1 MTNLIRKSE
10 GQPIR
15 DAMKAAGMSGP
26 ELAEAT
32 KAVDPA
38 GKGVS
43 AAVIGFLAGQGRSAR
58 KRCRLATAWW
68 IAEGLDVPLQ
78 RLFAMPTPST
88 ATVERS
94 RSDDPRDEH

>member
-1 MTNLIRKSE
+1 MTNLIRVGE

-15 DAMKAAGMSGP
+15 DAMKAKGISGP

-32 KAVDPA
+32 KAVDPT

-43 AAVIGFLAGQGRSAR
+43 ASVIGFLAGTGRSAR

-78 RLFAMPTPST
+78 RLFAMPSPST

-94 RSDDPRDEH
+94 RSDAPREDR

>member
-10 GQPIR
+10 GQPLR
-15 DAMKAAGMSGP
+15 DAMKAKGISGP

-32 KAVDPA
+32 RRADPA

-43 AAVIGFLAGQGRSAR
+43 AAAIGFLTGTGKSSRS
-58 KRCRLATAWW
+58 RCRLATAWW
-68 IAEGLDVPLQ
+68 ICEALDEPLHHH
-78 RLFAMPTPST
+78 FSMSTPST

-94 RSDDPRDEH
+94 RSDDPEHH